1 MPRVSHDGVAFFGR
15 TYDEALQLTREARD
29 YVAGRLLDRRGETSP
44 DLRLASSC
52 EEMRVTARMTQVMAW
67 LMIQRAVHEG
77 EITRAEAA
85 QDEHRLAGQEAC
97 LADPVVPTETLPA
110 RLVDLLERSRE
121 LYERVQRLDAM
132 LDAQPRQHQHKG

>member
-1 MPRVSHDGVAFFGR
+1 MTANSAERGASVTFFSR

-29 YVAGRLLDRRGETSP
+29 YIANIGAQERAKLTPGGK
-44 DLRLASSC
+44 LAASC
-52 EEMRVTARMTQVMAW
+52 EEMRLTARLTQVMAW

-85 QDEHRLAGQEAC
+85 RPEHRLEGQTAC
-97 LADPVVPTETLPA
+97 LADPVVPMDELPN
-110 RLVDLLERSRE
+110 RLAELLEQSRK

-132 LDAQPRQHQHKG
+132 LDDGP